1 MGKETFFAK
10 LKTSKGERFY
20 EERIDYNHY
29 NSDICYNWN
38 CITQKYTKKCV
49 SETTS
54 QLEELKKNALDG
66 EKDHNELAKMA
77 QDIYEQWIKK
87 NEGLSYYLEHDELE
101 KVHTQIRK
109 AEACFEADEVQNAI
123 PEIEDGIFILEHIQ
137 EKQSF
142 KLKTIF

>member
-1 MGKETFFAK
+1 MRKELIITIIIVIFVII
-10 LKTSKGERFY
+10 G
-20 EERIDYNHY
+20 
-29 NSDICYNWN
+29 N
-38 CITQKYTKKCV
+38 CITHKYTKKCV

-77 QDIYEQWIKK
+77 QDIYEQWVKK

>member
-1 MGKETFFAK
+1 
-10 LKTSKGERFY
+10 
-20 EERIDYNHY
+20 
-29 NSDICYNWN
+29 
-38 CITQKYTKKCV
+38 
-49 SETTS
+49 
-54 QLEELKKNALDG
+54 
-66 EKDHNELAKMA
+66 MA
-77 QDIYEQWIKK
+77 QDIYEQWVKK

>member
-1 MGKETFFAK
+1 MRKELIITIIIVIFVII
-10 LKTSKGERFY
+10 G
-20 EERIDYNHY
+20 
-29 NSDICYNWN
+29 N

-77 QDIYEQWIKK
+77 QDIYEQWVKK

-123 PEIEDGIFILEHIQ
+123 PEIEEHIH

>member
-1 MGKETFFAK
+1 M
-10 LKTSKGERFY
+10 RF
-20 EERIDYNHY
+20 RNH
-29 NSDICYNWN
+29 
-38 CITQKYTKKCV
+38 ITI
-49 SETTS
+49 
-54 QLEELKKNALDG
+54 EELKKNALDG

>member
-1 MGKETFFAK
+1 MRKELIITIIIVIFVII
-10 LKTSKGERFY
+10 G
-20 EERIDYNHY
+20 
-29 NSDICYNWN
+29 N
-38 CITQKYTKKCV
+38 CITQKYNKKCV